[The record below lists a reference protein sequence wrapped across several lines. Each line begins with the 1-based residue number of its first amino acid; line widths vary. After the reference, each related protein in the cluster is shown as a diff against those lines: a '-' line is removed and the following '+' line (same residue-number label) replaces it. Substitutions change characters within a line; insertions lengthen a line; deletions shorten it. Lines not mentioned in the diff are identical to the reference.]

1 MGLHGDK
8 LNMIFI
14 FIFYLSGFSSIKAD
28 IKVEFI
34 PDRPFSSGESGTS
47 NFANERVL
55 GTCNCRVNG
64 DEANVHN
71 VPRHCCSRYSLM
83 MGSNS
88 LTRQARGGGD
98 CAERVCSILM
108 PLKGCTFTCEL
119 DLCQE
124 YCKKN
129 CKCTNYVNKY

>member
-1 MGLHGDK
+1 
-8 LNMIFI
+8 MIFI
-14 FIFYLSGFSSIKAD
+14 FYFIYFLSIFSSTKAD

-34 PDRPFSSGESGTS
+34 PDRPSSSGESGTS
-47 NFANERVL
+47 NFASDRVM

-64 DEANVHN
+64 DVANVHN
-71 VPRHCCSRYSLM
+71 VPRQCCSRYSLM

-124 YCKKN
+124 YCKKR